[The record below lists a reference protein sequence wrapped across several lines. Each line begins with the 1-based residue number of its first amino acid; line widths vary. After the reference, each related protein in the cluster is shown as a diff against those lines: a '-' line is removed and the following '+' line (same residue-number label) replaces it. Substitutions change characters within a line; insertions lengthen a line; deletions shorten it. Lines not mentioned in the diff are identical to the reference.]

1 MAKSMIASSAKSR
14 FFKVVAM
21 ITRRLYPVIL
31 VLIIGC
37 QQPGIGQNPQPD
49 AADRTI
55 AQPRPDKQLELNKQA
70 LLNKGSSEEMRIDA
84 ANLMLFSENP
94 LAREILLNTLKQS
107 ENRDARIAVC
117 KSLIQAR
124 VSKKERDIRNKG
136 DFIRPLLDILTAE
149 ADSAEVKLAAEAILI
164 FEYEQMSELLGKL
177 ATNTSLPVE
186 ARLNIIYALKLQPDM
201 GAIFQLMD
209 LLDDPDSKVTGEAEK
224 ALNSL
229 GIPVGKDA
237 FLLDRLNRQEEQM
250 RNLKTELGLW
260 KKRYLDSLDS
270 IYNGI
275 GDDEAK
281 GKFLAEQLGSS
292 EAMVKLWS
300 LEKVSQR
307 RVGTSKLPPKL
318 GPLLVKLIADENRD
332 VRLQTAKLLSL
343 MGEVDSAKP
352 LLKQLENEKDD
363 EVRME
368 VFVALG
374 AACHYAFSPDT
385 KIKVPVEIRKQ
396 TLEWA
401 VKYLADVDG
410 KKAQK
415 GGEVI
420 KKLLKQNRLT
430 PEDVDRY
437 LGLLVKRFEQEK
449 DKETDGALRGEL
461 LSAMAGLC
469 DQGVHKE
476 KARKLFMPLFEA
488 ALSDKTNPV
497 REAAVDGLIYV
508 DKTQALKKL
517 RQGFVNDSSAIVRK
531 KLIELAGEVGGKED
545 LVWIA
550 ERIGSTAESELAWQV
565 MLRIFKRLDAAVLG
579 EWIGKFE
586 SKSSKTVL
594 SDAQRIS
601 LLEMAEGK
609 ADGEN
614 RLEMLK
620 DIRKKLAD
628 AYSKSGK
635 YEQAA
640 KRLGLLYEAA
650 EPDEKEAVS
659 ADLLDVYLRWPNL
672 EDAKDLVENF
682 LLQGDLEPNS
692 VVILSID
699 KYLKEPPGGA
709 DPNAVLGALAGI
721 KIPDSDARPMWAEQ
735 LKLWSEQFSPLEARD
750 PNEPKKAPK

>member
-1 MAKSMIASSAKSR
+1 
-14 FFKVVAM
+14 M

-37 QQPGIGQNPQPD
+37 QQPGIGQSPQPD
-49 AADRTI
+49 PAGKTI
-55 AQPRPDKQLELNKQA
+55 KKVRPDKQLALNKQA
-70 LLNKGSSEEMRIDA
+70 LLNKGSSEQMRIDA

-107 ENRDARIAVC
+107 KNRDARIAVC

-124 VSKKERDIRNKG
+124 VSKKERDIRNKD
-136 DFIRPLLDILTAE
+136 DFIRPLLDILTTE
-149 ADSAEVKLAAEAILI
+149 ADSAEVKLAAEAVLI

-177 ATNTSLPVE
+177 ATNTSLPVK

-209 LLDDPDSKVTGEAEK
+209 LLDDPDSNVTGEAEK

-229 GIPVGKDA
+229 GIPVGKDAQARIEIKSELEQKGKDA

-250 RNLKTELGLW
+250 RNLKTELDLW

-275 GDDEAK
+275 KDDGAK

-374 AACHYAFSPDT
+374 AACHYAFSPDI

-401 VKYLADVDG
+401 VKYLADVDR

-449 DKETDGALRGEL
+449 DKADGALRGEL

-531 KLIELAGEVGGKED
+531 KLIELAGEVGSKED

-650 EPDEKEAVS
+650 EPDEKGAVS

-699 KYLKEPPGGA
+699 KYLKEPTGGA
-709 DPNAVLGALAGI
+709 DPNAVLEALAGI
-721 KIPDSDARPMWAEQ
+721 KIPDSDARPMWAKQ
-735 LKLWSEQFSPLEARD
+735 LKAWIERFSPLKAQD

>member
-1 MAKSMIASSAKSR
+1 
-14 FFKVVAM
+14 M

-37 QQPGIGQNPQPD
+37 QQPGIGQPPQPD
-49 AADRTI
+49 PAGKTI
-55 AQPRPDKQLELNKQA
+55 KKVRPDKQLALNKQA
-70 LLNKGSSEEMRIDA
+70 LLSKGSSEQMRIDA

-107 ENRDARIAVC
+107 KNRDARIAVC

-124 VSKKERDIRNKG
+124 VSKKERDIRNKD
-136 DFIRPLLDILTAE
+136 DFIRPLLDILTTE

-177 ATNTSLPVE
+177 ATNTSLPVK

-209 LLDDPDSKVTGEAEK
+209 LLDDPDSNVTGEAEK

-229 GIPVGKDA
+229 GIPVGKDAQARIEIKSELEQKGKDA

-250 RNLKTELGLW
+250 RNLKTELDLW

-275 GDDEAK
+275 KDDGAK

-374 AACHYAFSPDT
+374 AACHYAFSPDI

-401 VKYLADVDG
+401 VKYLADVDR

-449 DKETDGALRGEL
+449 DKADGALRGEL

-531 KLIELAGEVGGKED
+531 KLIELAGEVGSKED

-650 EPDEKEAVS
+650 EPDEKGAVS

-699 KYLKEPPGGA
+699 KYLKEPTGGA
-709 DPNAVLGALAGI
+709 DPNAVLEALAGI
-721 KIPDSDARPMWAEQ
+721 KIPDSDARPMWAKQ
-735 LKLWSEQFSPLEARD
+735 LKAWIERFSPLKAQD